1 MEGLGVILL
10 QAAASGLPVVAT
22 AVGGIPEAVVHQKTG
37 LLVQPDDPNA
47 LAEAV
52 STLLADPG
60 RARSMGEKG
69 RKRIQTDFSVDR
81 MVEGNLGVY
90 RELLSELSST

>member
-1 MEGLGVILL
+1 
-10 QAAASGLPVVAT
+10 
-22 AVGGIPEAVVHQKTG
+22 VGGIPEAVVHEETG
-37 LLVQPDDPNA
+37 LLVAPDDPAA

-52 STLLADPG
+52 STLLADPD

-69 RKRIQTDFSVDR
+69 RERVRTEFSVDR

-90 RELLSELSST
+90 REVLSGTSSD